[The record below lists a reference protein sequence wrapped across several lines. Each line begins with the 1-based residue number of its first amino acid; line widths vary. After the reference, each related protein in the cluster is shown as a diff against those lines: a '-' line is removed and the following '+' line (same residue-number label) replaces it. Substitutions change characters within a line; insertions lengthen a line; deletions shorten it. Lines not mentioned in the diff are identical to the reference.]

1 MYAGTAETHAEGAKK
16 RRSRVRPF
24 DGRYIWEQRRRAV
37 VASLSGE
44 LQREPS
50 ARDELLVNNIAAAT
64 VRLEQLQ
71 DKVTRGQDVDDEAL
85 SRATNLVTRLFKVL
99 GIKSAPAKAQPSLE
113 QYLAAKHGEG
123 EA

>member
-37 VASLSGE
+37 VTSLTGE

-50 ARDELLVNNIAAAT
+50 ARDVILISNTAAAI

-71 DKVTRGQDVDDEAL
+71 DKVTRGELVDDEAL
-85 SRATNLVTRLFKVL
+85 SRLTNSVTRLIASL
-99 GIKSAPAKAQPSLE
+99 GIRAAPAR
-113 QYLAAKHGEG
+113 
-123 EA
+123 